1 MPQNCCCISHNKEC
15 PNMLFCVQNSSKM
28 SFFFFFLES
37 KKKDLREKNTKYS
50 HKFMYLIKR
59 FIVQLVFGVFN

>member
-37 KKKDLREKNTKYS
+37 KKNRFKREK
-50 HKFMYLIKR
+50 HKI
-59 FIVQLVFGVFN
+59 